1 MSKLQL
7 RPSLYCSLLVL
18 LIINGA
24 AAAGKTGELTV
35 IWGRNKDEGSLRS
48 TCDTG
53 LYTTVVISFLSVFGH
68 GRYRTD
74 LSGHPLA
81 GVGADIKHCQKAK
94 NVTVLLSIG
103 GAGDQ
108 YSLPTHKSAK
118 AVADHLWNFYLG
130 GTSTKSRPFG
140 DAVLDGYSLPTAKSA
155 QDVAEHLWH
164 AYLGGGRRGVSRP
177 FGDAVLDGVDV
188 YVDRGRWGH
197 YDELARRLR
206 SFGREKPAVRLTAS
220 PACSLAL
227 FDDEVETMK
236 TLSLFERLHVRF
248 YNESS
253 CDYNYFETRPFWG
266 AWRTWTS
273 RFPAARVHVGWPAME
288 EMSGFVDPQMLRQSV
303 LSSVQ
308 DDANYGGVMLWDRYY
323 DKVTGFGH
331 AIKDIV

>member
-7 RPSLYCSLLVL
+7 RPPLLATLHCSLLVL

-53 LYTTVVISFLSVFGH
+53 LYTTVVISFLTVFGH

-74 LSGHPLA
+74 LAGHPLA
-81 GVGADIKHCQKAK
+81 GVGADVKHCQKAK

-108 YSLPTHKSAK
+108 
-118 AVADHLWNFYLG
+118 
-130 GTSTKSRPFG
+130 
-140 DAVLDGYSLPTAKSA
+140 YSLPTAKSA

-273 RFPAARVHVGWPAME
+273 RFPAARVQVGWPAME
-288 EMSGFVDPQMLRQSV
+288 EMSGFVDPQTLRESV

-323 DKVTGFGH
+323 DKITGFGR